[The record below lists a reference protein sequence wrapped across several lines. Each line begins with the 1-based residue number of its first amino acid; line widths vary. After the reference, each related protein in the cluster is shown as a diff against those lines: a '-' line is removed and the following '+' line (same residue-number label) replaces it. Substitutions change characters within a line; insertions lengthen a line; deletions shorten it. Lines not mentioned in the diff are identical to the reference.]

1 MRQYRGGKEV
11 VLKKKCASGGTHTY
25 WNCNGSHQ
33 HSAGEINILDP
44 DDLVTKEGIQGADSK

>member
-1 MRQYRGGKEV
+1 M

-44 DDLVTKEGIQGADSK
+44 GDLVTEEGTQGQTANKPYHYIQ

>member
-1 MRQYRGGKEV
+1 M

-25 WNCNGSHQ
+25 WNCNGSRQ

-44 DDLVTKEGIQGADSK
+44 GDLITQEGIQRPDSK